1 MNLNKVFLIG
11 RLTNDPQLRS
21 TQGGQPIS
29 TFSVATNRT
38 WINKAGQKQDEAQF
52 HNVVVW
58 GKQAEIVSR
67 FLKKGSTVMVEGRI
81 QSRAFVDKTG
91 QNRTVTEIVC
101 ERFQFGPRAG
111 MGGGAGG
118 FGSAPASAD
127 NQSAGDSFMDEMK
140 DDEPLPEINLEEEEG
155 GIKAEDI
162 PF

>member
-81 QSRAFVDKTG
+81 QSRSFVDKAG

-101 ERFQFGPRAG
+101 ERFQFGPRAV
-111 MGGGAGG
+111 GGAGN
-118 FGSAPASAD
+118 FGAPTDLGATS
-127 NQSAGDSFMDEMK
+127 SGDSFMDEMK
-140 DDEPLPEINLEEEEG
+140 DEDQLPEINLEEDEG

>member
-11 RLTNDPQLRS
+11 RLTGDPQLRS

-81 QSRAFVDKTG
+81 QTRAYVDKTG
-91 QNRTVTEIVC
+91 QNRTATEIVC

-111 MGGGAGG
+111 MGGGAG
-118 FGSAPASAD
+118 FGAEAAVGGASAV
-127 NQSAGDSFMDEMK
+127 AADSFMDEMK
-140 DDEPLPEINLEEEEG
+140 DDEPLPEINLEEDES

>member
-11 RLTNDPQLRS
+11 RLTGDPQLRS
-21 TQGGQPIS
+21 TQGGQPIA

-81 QSRAFVDKTG
+81 QSRSFVDKAG

-111 MGGGAGG
+111 VGGGNFGAAAGAG
-118 FGSAPASAD
+118 AAA
-127 NQSAGDSFMDEMK
+127 AGDPFMDEMK
-140 DDEPLPEINLEEEEG
+140 DEELPEINLEEDDG

>member
-11 RLTNDPQLRS
+11 RLTGDPQLRS
-21 TQGGQPIS
+21 TQGGQPIT

-81 QSRAFVDKTG
+81 QNRSFVDKAG
-91 QNRTVTEIVC
+91 QNRSVTEIVC

-111 MGGGAGG
+111 VGGGNFGAAAGAG
-118 FGSAPASAD
+118 ASA
-127 NQSAGDSFMDEMK
+127 ADSFADELK
-140 DDEPLPEINLEEEEG
+140 DEELPEINLEEDDG

>member
-81 QSRAFVDKTG
+81 QSRAFVDKAG

-101 ERFQFGPRAG
+101 ERFQFGPRAT
-111 MGGGAGG
+111 GAGG
-118 FGSAPASAD
+118 FSSPSNSAD
-127 NQSAGDSFMDEMK
+127 TQSAGDSFMDEMK